1 MQYDELQAIWE
12 TQRRRPVFAVN
23 DFGLHMEL
31 YRTRARARRRLFW
44 GDVALFVCAPFLLF
58 FLTVPVLEFFI
69 QRPAEQF
76 PPDELPMNL
85 WDVLACLVGI
95 VLVVLAVWSMYASR
109 RKHEKHQKM
118 FAPSLRQ
125 EIELGIAQLDFEIS
139 MVTSGLTL
147 RIVAAFNIA
156 MIVLCWEVGRLNDKP
171 LPWDLL
177 LITVP
182 FLVGGLVSIIPATR
196 RAVEQALQRKRALEA
211 LRAQLDEN
219 PAQY

>member
-12 TQRRRPVFAVN
+12 TQRQRPVFAVN

-31 YRTRARARRRLFW
+31 YRTRERARRRLFW
-44 GDVALFVCAPFLLF
+44 GDVALFVCSPFLLF
-58 FLTVPVLEFFI
+58 FLAVPVLQFFLQGPA
-69 QRPAEQF
+69 QRF
-76 PPDELPMNL
+76 PPDEVPMNL

-109 RKHEKHQKM
+109 RKHEKHQKV

-125 EIELGIAQLDFEIS
+125 EIGLGISQLDFEIS
-139 MVTSGLTL
+139 MVTSGLAL
-147 RIVAAFNIA
+147 RIAAAFNIA

-177 LITVP
+177 LISVP
-182 FLVGGLVSIIPATR
+182 FLAGGFVSMISANR

-211 LRAQLDEN
+211 LRAKLDEN
-219 PAQY
+219 PAE